1 MFRWRKLFP
10 TSKIN
15 TKKIIN
21 FQGFDI
27 YGEEKFWTVT
37 GGNTVCMTLND
48 IDEDGFS
55 ELIVGTDDYT
65 IRFYKNENNIN
76 EINEN
81 TKIVLLHPLE
91 GSKFLYCLENGTMG
105 LYCKTERV
113 WKKKV

>member
-15 TKKIIN
+15 SKKIIN

-91 GSKFLYCLENGTMG
+91 GSKFLYCLENCTMC

-113 WKKKV
+113 